1 LGIATCGLATACG
14 GGNDA
19 VEDDAA
25 PTNTSTAVCSAEDA
39 TAAKEDL
46 DLIIERFDDANAR
59 AGTTSRIALSP
70 VIGEM
75 QEVRRDLRALELP
88 DCATEAVD
96 ASVEF
101 MDKSIEAYLAFLSDE
116 PDSTVTRLFDE
127 AERAQEESV
136 TKLAELF
143 ANAKD

>member
-1 LGIATCGLATACG
+1 MDAPRIQYAKDQRWG
-14 GGNDA
+14 GQRVRRADTTRGRN
-19 VEDDAA
+19 
-25 PTNTSTAVCSAEDA
+25 
-39 TAAKEDL
+39 
-46 DLIIERFDDANAR
+46 ANAK
-59 AGTTSRIALSP
+59 S
-70 VIGEM
+70 
-75 QEVRRDLRALELP
+75 
-88 DCATEAVD
+88 D